1 MLNSPAMAKKKRH
14 SPPAAFRKYLRDHL
28 REHYRAIGAKGGKA
42 AAGKGIKKR
51 YAAMTPA
58 ERSALAKKA
67 ALARWCKAPKQAR
80 KKRPSS

>member
-1 MLNSPAMAKKKRH
+1 MAKKKKRR
-14 SPPAAFRKYLRDHL
+14 SPTDAFREYL
-28 REHYRAIGAKGGKA
+28 REHYRAIGAKGGKS

-67 ALARWCKAPKQAR
+67 ALARWWKAPKKR
-80 KKRPSS
+80 KS